1 MTAVGVIQ
9 RSAAALLKLPASAAW
24 RKVSSWD
31 CTWNSRPFAEA
42 VFDIVSKGRW
52 IFKGRGG
59 ICFLQRTPLVRP
71 EGFLRRRDEKMLS
84 KQTVRAA
91 IEGKGG
97 NAYFSKGAFCDSSFF
112 TIGCEPFV

>member
-1 MTAVGVIQ
+1 
-9 RSAAALLKLPASAAW
+9 
-24 RKVSSWD
+24 
-31 CTWNSRPFAEA
+31 
-42 VFDIVSKGRW
+42 
-52 IFKGRGG
+52 
-59 ICFLQRTPLVRP
+59 
-71 EGFLRRRDEKMLS
+71 MLS